1 MYDIRRKECFKSKCI
16 EHASKACNG
25 EPRIKYSVEN
35 VGENKFWG
43 EFDFEAN
50 RRSDISKYFLFV
62 NWCSIDDLGLA
73 MLVSQVRSLVKAYLR
88 LNKVMTENL
97 G

>member
-1 MYDIRRKECFKSKCI
+1 MYDIRRKEWFKSKCI

-35 VGENKFWG
+35 VGENKLWG

-50 RRSDISKYFLFV
+50 RRSDISKYFSL
-62 NWCSIDDLGLA
+62 CQ
-73 MLVSQVRSLVKAYLR
+73 LVQYWRFGTGNVGES
-88 LNKVMTENL
+88 